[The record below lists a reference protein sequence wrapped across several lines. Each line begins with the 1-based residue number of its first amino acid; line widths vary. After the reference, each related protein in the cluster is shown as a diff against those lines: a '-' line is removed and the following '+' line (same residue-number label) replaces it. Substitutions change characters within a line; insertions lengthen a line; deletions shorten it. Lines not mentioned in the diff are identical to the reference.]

1 MTIVLNENDDGTW
14 IITKAKLEHFGHTV
28 TKKDYYKH
36 QQNKRLNEEEKVYL
50 KELIKTNTSAR
61 NIADCLSQR
70 TGKEYSR
77 LDAHN
82 LIRKL
87 SDEDDSPSAEA
98 ILANIKDAGGNVSY
112 SKDENKCV
120 DVLFLQTHDMVDML
134 ENQNPRVYQS
144 DTTFGEI

>member
-14 IITKAKLEHFGHTV
+14 IITKAELEHFGHTV

-120 DVLFLQTHDMVDML
+120 DVLFFQTHDMVDML
-134 ENQNPRVYQS
+134 KNENPRVYQS